1 MEDSARIIILKYIQ
15 AVDALKREAIDMYEH
30 FIQRAS
36 YGYKDDYQFILNLI
50 SFINMPIE
58 LDK

>member
-1 MEDSARIIILKYIQ
+1 
-15 AVDALKREAIDMYEH
+15 MYEH

-58 LDK
+58 LDKQDFIKQRFLNYGYTDYLHLGR